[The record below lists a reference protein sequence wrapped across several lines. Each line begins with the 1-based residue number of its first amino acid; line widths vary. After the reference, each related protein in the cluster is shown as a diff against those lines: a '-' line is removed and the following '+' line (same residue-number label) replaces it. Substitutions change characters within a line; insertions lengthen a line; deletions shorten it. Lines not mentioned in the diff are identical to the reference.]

1 MKINEMEKLSG
12 ISKKNIRF
20 YEEQGL
26 LSPQRNRENGYR
38 EYSMEDLEQ
47 IKKIKLLRKLCIPI
61 EEIRNMQN
69 ATFTLSECMERHLIY
84 LQREEKNILCTR
96 EMCKKII
103 ESENML
109 ESLDAD
115 FYLEVMNTMEKEGVQ
130 FKNVSKIDQEKK
142 TGSIVTTT
150 IIMIV
155 ATVFLIVCVAAIIK
169 EPDSTPIM
177 VIFILSTIF
186 LMVGVLVALKQRMK
200 EIKGGEENEA
210 SKY

>member
-26 LSPQRNRENGYR
+26 LSPQRNCENGYR

-115 FYLEVMNTMEKEGVQ
+115 SYLEVMNTMERKV
-130 FKNVSKIDQEKK
+130 FNLRMLVRLIRRRRLAVSLQPQ
-142 TGSIVTTT
+142 
-150 IIMIV
+150 
-155 ATVFLIVCVAAIIK
+155 L
-169 EPDSTPIM
+169 
-177 VIFILSTIF
+177 L
-186 LMVGVLVALKQRMK
+186 
-200 EIKGGEENEA
+200 
-210 SKY
+210 